1 MKFYKDSGY
10 EVKES
15 KFRAV
20 CVAPP
25 PPHRPSPVQASR
37 SLDQVSFYFMF

>member
-1 MKFYKDSGY
+1 MKFNKDSGY

-20 CVAPP
+20 FVAPP
-25 PPHRPSPVQASR
+25 PNPPSPVQASV
-37 SLDQVSFYFMF
+37 SLDQVSFYFIF